1 MRIIVLTIFVVAI
14 CSGIGFGTGHYLIGG
29 KKWVGIT
36 VGGAFGIG
44 VVAGYA
50 AAMQHPFINASECF
64 TTPPQAVLAQP
75 PPAGRGKLLQ
85 ANAQQ
90 SAAADAVG
98 VTITDDD
105 DDDGLAVDDP
115 NLARAVS
122 CGDGGLG
129 QLFGAPKDEVDKV
142 AVGWTPNIPVLD
154 MRTAALRSSL
164 RGTTLTAAQWEQREC
179 SRGPLSPRSTGDSP
193 TPKGWPPRRAPPQ
206 ALSPGRESR
215 AAQPYLGVP
224 RSTLSPRSP
233 RKEKDTH
240 SCNEEGLKPGV
251 GSSQSRMQACSVSF
265 PRHSPPSRRAGS
277 LPKVPHNLGVEQQS
291 QSATSPSFP
300 PPPQRLPKRQQTLLT
315 PLQVH
320 ATSATVSHAEPVA
333 KGSAAVAAASAA
345 AGLHFAAAAA
355 ALRQEASQEAETAML
370 RRRERLVRA
379 SAGNARRRES
389 EPNYES
395 QV

>member
-14 CSGIGFGTGHYLIGG
+14 CSGIGFGTGHYLIDG

-142 AVGWTPNIPVLD
+142 AVGWTPNILVLD

-224 RSTLSPRSP
+224 RSTLPPRSP

-240 SCNEEGLKPGV
+240 SCNEEGLKPG
-251 GSSQSRMQACSVSF
+251 GGPLSQECRRALSPSLDTHPLQEERGHCRKCHIISELSSRARAR
-265 PRHSPPSRRAGS
+265 PARLSRRRHKGCRSGS
-277 LPKVPHNLGVEQQS
+277 RHCS
-291 QSATSPSFP
+291 RRCRFTP
-300 PPPQRLPKRQQTLLT
+300 PPPPSHTLSQSQKAQPPLPPP
-315 PLQVH
+315 PLPR
-320 ATSATVSHAEPVA
+320 AYTS
-333 KGSAAVAAASAA
+333 
-345 AGLHFAAAAA
+345 
-355 ALRQEASQEAETAML
+355 
-370 RRRERLVRA
+370 RRRQ
-379 SAGNARRRES
+379 RR
-389 EPNYES
+389 
-395 QV
+395 